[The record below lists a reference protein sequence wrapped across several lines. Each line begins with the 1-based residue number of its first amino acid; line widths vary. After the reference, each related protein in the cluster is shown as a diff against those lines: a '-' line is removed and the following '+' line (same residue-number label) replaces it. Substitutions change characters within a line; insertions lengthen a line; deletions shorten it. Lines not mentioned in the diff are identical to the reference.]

1 MGDILRGGENRPMA
15 DSQHPSSPVKSKN
28 RIKRERDL
36 SSINGRILK
45 AEERKIFAMNIRYAR
60 HCLGLTVHDLGRL
73 MDTKGTYVALVERG
87 ENNTSIDR
95 MATFAKALG
104 HPLHALLNPRFVSD
118 SNSDRNIQ
126 QRTPNV
132 EQPEAPAKGRPLKSD
147 KWPRKPVR

>member
-1 MGDILRGGENRPMA
+1 MA
-15 DSQHPSSPVKSKN
+15 DTRRPFNPAKSKN
-28 RIKRERDL
+28 QIKRERDL

-45 AEERKIFAMNIRYAR
+45 ADERKIFAMNVRYAR

-118 SNSDRNIQ
+118 TNFDRNISQ
-126 QRTPNV
+126 HSQTGD
-132 EQPEAPAKGRPLKSD
+132 QPETPAKKTALKT
-147 KWPRKPVR
+147 

>member
-1 MGDILRGGENRPMA
+1 MA
-15 DSQHPSSPVKSKN
+15 DNEHPANPAKTKN
-28 RIKRERDL
+28 RIKREREL

-45 AEERKIFAMNIRYAR
+45 AAERKIFAMNIRHAR
-60 HCLGLTVHDLGRL
+60 HSLGLTVHDLGRL

-104 HPLHALLNPRFVSD
+104 HPLHVLLNPRFVGD
-118 SNSDRNIQ
+118 SNSDRVNP

-132 EQPEAPAKGRPLKSD
+132 EKPEAPAKGRPLKPD
-147 KWPRKPVR
+147 K